1 MADKYTEAYYNQLSQ
16 SAQATTMHS
25 LSMIDNY
32 IYLYHTN
39 TVIVLPTYPET
50 VTDSMGANFSTTT
63 PLGRS
68 APIYSYASSGPRTVG
83 FSLNLHRDMMNAVN
97 YQTSNANVAIGDD
110 YVDTMINQLQ
120 AMAVPKYSATEK
132 MVNPPIIAVRL
143 GDDIF
148 CKGVITGSV
157 QCTYGLPIIE
167 INGKNK
173 YAQCTVSFSVSEIE
187 PYGAD
192 EIIKSGSFRGLSTTL
207 ERNIWKNSGGL

>member
-1 MADKYTEAYYNQLSQ
+1 MADKYTEAYYNQLSRN
-16 SAQATTMHS
+16 AQATTAHS

-50 VTDSMGANFSTTT
+50 VTDSMSANFSTTT

-68 APIYSYASSGPRTVG
+68 APIYSYSSSGPRTVG
-83 FSLNLHRDMMNAVN
+83 FSLNLHRDMMNAIN
-97 YQTSNANVAIGDD
+97 YQSSNANIDIGDD
-110 YVDTMINQLQ
+110 YVDTMIKQLQ
-120 AMAVPKYSATEK
+120 AAVVPKYSATER
-132 MVNPPIIAVRL
+132 MVNPPIVAVRL

-148 CKGVITGSV
+148 CKGVVTGAL
-157 QCTYGLPIIE
+157 QITYGLPIIE

-173 YAQCTVSFSVSEIE
+173 YAQCTVSFSVSEIQ

-192 EIIKSGSFRGLSTTL
+192 EIMRDGSFRGVSTTL
-207 ERNIWKNSGGL
+207 ERNIWRATGGL

>member
-1 MADKYTEAYYNQLSQ
+1 MADKYTESYYDQLSQ
-16 SAQATTMHS
+16 IASSSTLHS

-32 IYLYHTN
+32 IYLYHTS
-39 TVIVLPTYPET
+39 TVIVLPTYPAS
-50 VTDSMGANFSTTT
+50 VTDSMGANFATTT

-68 APIYSYASSGPRTVG
+68 APIYSYSSSGARTVG
-83 FSLNLHRDMMNAVN
+83 FSLHLHRDMMNAIN
-97 YQTSNANVAIGDD
+97 YQSSNAKVDIGDD
-110 YVDTMINQLQ
+110 YVDTMIKQLQ
-120 AMAVPKYSATEK
+120 AMVVPKYSASER

-148 CKGVITGSV
+148 CKGVINGAV
-157 QCTYGLPIIE
+157 QVTYELPIIE

-192 EIIKSGSFRGLSTTL
+192 EIMRDGSFRGISTTL
-207 ERNIWKNSGGL
+207 ERNIWKQTGGL